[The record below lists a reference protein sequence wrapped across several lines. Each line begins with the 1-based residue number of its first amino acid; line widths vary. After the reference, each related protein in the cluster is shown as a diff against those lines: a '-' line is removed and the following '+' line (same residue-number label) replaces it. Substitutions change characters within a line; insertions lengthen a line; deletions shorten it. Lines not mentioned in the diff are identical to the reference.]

1 MMWYIYALLGILIR
15 RQAFEV
21 NNGNDDWMDL
31 VHPEKYGL
39 TQTQNFYMQVS
50 HMISAKA
57 INLYSHNPWIK
68 TTYLTIKCFY
78 YLTAWKLSGRQNRSM
93 VYTSKVLNGRRW
105 CWQWKLSQ
113 RRMSKYKSTK
123 KYSKTWAKGHCIYS
137 FSWECQG
144 NNFEPMQYG
153 LNIVYI

>member
-50 HMISAKA
+50 NITSSKA
-57 INLYSHNPWIK
+57 SNIYNSNKL
-68 TTYLTIKCFY
+68 TYYKNIHFY
-78 YLTAWKLSGRQNRSM
+78 YLA
-93 VYTSKVLNGRRW
+93 
-105 CWQWKLSQ
+105 
-113 RRMSKYKSTK
+113 
-123 KYSKTWAKGHCIYS
+123 A
-137 FSWECQG
+137 
-144 NNFEPMQYG
+144 
-153 LNIVYI
+153 

>member
-50 HMISAKA
+50 NMISANK
-57 INLYSHNPWIK
+57 INCLMKSNK
-68 TTYLTIKCFY
+68 LT
-78 YLTAWKLSGRQNRSM
+78 
-93 VYTSKVLNGRRW
+93 
-105 CWQWKLSQ
+105 
-113 RRMSKYKSTK
+113 
-123 KYSKTWAKGHCIYS
+123 
-137 FSWECQG
+137 
-144 NNFEPMQYG
+144 
-153 LNIVYI
+153 